1 MKKHNEIIL
10 LILLFFLLASCDWGI
25 PDYQVTVIT
34 GEGVT
39 GAPEA
44 GVYEHREGTTLNYGY
59 LPEDPVHTVEVFIDD
74 SRKTGSGSFSVWAS
88 FTLTA
93 QLVDIRGT
101 WKMQMRWNES
111 SVYNFEFNITFSGAD
126 LSSGTFSDDRG
137 YSGLWT
143 AENGIITITYTN
155 TDWSDYVL
163 TGSHFSMNGTFT
175 TGENSGVWVATEP
188 EEGSLA
194 LR

>member
-1 MKKHNEIIL
+1 MKKFKEIVLVIS
-10 LILLFFLLASCDWGI
+10 LFLAFASCDWGV

-44 GVYEHREGTTLNYGY
+44 GVYEHREGTTVNYDY
-59 LPEDPVHTVEVFIDD
+59 LPEDPIHTVEVFINE
-74 SRKTGSGSFSVWAS
+74 SRNTGSGSITVWTS

-101 WKMQMRWNES
+101 WKMQMQWSES
-111 SVYNFEFNITFSGAD
+111 SEVNFEFNITLSGPD
-126 LSSGTFSDDRG
+126 LTSGTFSDDRG

-143 AENGIITITYTN
+143 AENSIVTITYTN
-155 TDWSDYVL
+155 WSDYVL
-163 TGSHFSMNGTFT
+163 TGSVFNMNGTY
-175 TGENSGVWVATEP
+175 TGEGADGNWSATEP
-188 EEGSLA
+188 EEGSIT